1 MDSVTCDLKYSG
13 AGLAFL
19 LAAAAATVGLL
30 AATPMPW
37 AVRAFAL
44 LLVLASAARGCREL
58 TDPTAV
64 RLDRGGAIEVRHR
77 AGPWRCGTVR
87 PGSFVMPW
95 LTIVRWRP
103 HGGRVDRTLVLLPGM
118 APAGALR
125 KIRVILLWA

>member
-30 AATPMPW
+30 VATPMPW
-37 AVRAFAL
+37 AVRAWAL
-44 LLVLASAARGCREL
+44 LFVLATAARGCRQLLDAAE
-58 TDPTAV
+58 V
-64 RLDRGGAIEVRHR
+64 RLDSTGAIEVRDS
-77 AGPWRCGTVR
+77 AGRWRCGAVR
-87 PGSFVMPW
+87 AGSFVMPW

-103 HGGRVDRTLVLLPGM
+103 HAGRVDRTLVLLPGM
-118 APAGALR
+118 APAAALR